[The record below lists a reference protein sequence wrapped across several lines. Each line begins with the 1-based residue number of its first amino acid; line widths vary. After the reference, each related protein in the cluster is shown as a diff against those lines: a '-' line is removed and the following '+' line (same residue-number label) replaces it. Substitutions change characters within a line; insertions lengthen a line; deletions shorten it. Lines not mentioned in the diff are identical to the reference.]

1 MRIKKQALINQ
12 LQTIINDINSYEG
25 KEMEATLLPSK
36 IYRVCWFSNGFALNI
51 DMQPYRFN
59 EMVLDICDEKPKQGC
74 NDLQLKEKSI
84 HDRFCQLA
92 QEIWNKDQVCVQRV
106 FIDWD
111 GYSSMIKSDMI
122 VNEVRIETK
131 TIWALMTQKI

>member
-84 HDRFCQLA
+84 HDRFRELA
-92 QEIWNKDQVCVQRV
+92 QEIWDKDHICVRSM
-106 FIDWD
+106 FIDWRD
-111 GYSSMIKSDMI
+111 CSSPIKSEMI
-122 VNEVRIETK
+122 VERVRMET
-131 TIWALMTQKI
+131 MTK